1 MKAQLRQTKRQRIS
15 RRKFN
20 QILKL
25 FCQDLTA
32 LDTARIVK
40 INPKTADRYY
50 DYFRKLILKEQLRQ
64 IKNKFGGEIE
74 IDEAYFGAKRIR
86 GKRGRGAKGKIPV
99 VGILKRN
106 GTVYTQI
113 VKNCTRQELLPV
125 IKGKILDD
133 SIIYTDGWRSYDALI
148 VSGYKHYRIFHSKNE
163 FARGKNHI
171 NGIESF
177 WSFVKRRFNQ
187 FNGIP
192 RNKFLVYLKESEWRF
207 NNRKCNLVKQLRQL
221 IKLSKNTS

>member
-1 MKAQLRQTKRQRIS
+1 MAIQIGLLKRQRIS
-15 RRKFN
+15 NYKFK
-20 QILKL
+20 QILGL

-32 LDTARIVK
+32 SDTAK
-40 INPKTADRYY
+40 LTNLNLKTVDRYFN
-50 DYFRKLILKEQLRQ
+50 YFRKLIFEYQLRRDKQ
-64 IKNKFGGEIE
+64 KLGGEIE
-74 IDEAYFGAKRIR
+74 IDESYFGARRIR

-106 GTVYTQI
+106 GNVYTRI
-113 VKNCTRQELLPV
+113 VKNCTREQLLPV

-133 SIIYTDGWRSYDALI
+133 STIYTDGWRSYDALI
-148 VSGYKHYRIFHSKNE
+148 ISGYKHYRIFHSKNE

-177 WSFVKRRFNQ
+177 WSFTKRRFNQ

-192 RNKFLVYLKESEWRF
+192 RNRFLIYLKESEWRF
-207 NNRKCNLVKQLRQL
+207 NNRKQDLKELLNQL
-221 IKLSKNTS
+221 IKVNRKHR